1 MLFIFLIYIYIYI
14 SNFVSIRYYLLFDP
28 NLVVAN
34 DFNFT
39 QYFFIECEIFQIL
52 HWITFSSYIFYTCK
66 ISKRS
71 KINNY
76 VINQMFKFQVFVI

>member
-1 MLFIFLIYIYIYI
+1 MLFIFLICI
-14 SNFVSIRYYLLFDP
+14 SNFVSIRCYLLFDP

-34 DFNFT
+34 DFNFA
-39 QYFFIECEIFQIL
+39 QYFFTECEIFQIH